1 MCWIVCLQLICELMC
16 WPMDHGSSLLR
27 QSRCAALQGSAISS
41 IETSRGI
48 AMSRNLYVNIFF
60 KFDRLPQDRKM
71 PKLMSLW
78 LRRRRKRWKIRR
90 DKSVHCFFLSHC
102 SISFTCVCVRCACL
116 NGSEVCVR
124 CMNRTIFNWI
134 GQNQQKSE
142 ERSGE
147 KNQMATPSSSSIRRS
162 VAVPFFCTSKF
173 FCIVVFSAAV
183 ANCLRA
189 VIFFLFSLSCVRL
202 ALFSIR
208 SHRIKICVLMFCV
221 RIYRHTMT
229 KVWDNHMLF
238 DITFGWIW
246 WLP

>member
-102 SISFTCVCVRCACL
+102 SISFTCVCVCD
-116 NGSEVCVR
+116 VR
-124 CMNRTIFNWI
+124 VWTDL
-134 GQNQQKSE
+134 KSASAVWTE
-142 ERSGE
+142 
-147 KNQMATPSSSSIRRS
+147 QSSIESVKISRRAKKEAGKKIRWRHRRHRRF
-162 VAVPFFCTSKF
+162 VALLPCH
-173 FCIVVFSAAV
+173 FSA
-183 ANCLRA
+183 LRNSFA
-189 VIFFLFSLSCVRL
+189 LWFSLLRL
-202 ALFSIR
+202 LI
-208 SHRIKICVLMFCV
+208 V
-221 RIYRHTMT
+221 Y
-229 KVWDNHMLF
+229 
-238 DITFGWIW
+238 GQ
-246 WLP
+246 